1 MSEKQLLDNMPQEEN
16 QSLFSKIGDFFWEL
30 AKVVILSLAI
40 IIPVRYFLFQPFY
53 VRGASMEPNFFDHE
67 YLIIDEISYGIRVP
81 FTDIVFPF
89 GNPTRGDI
97 VVFRY
102 PRDPRQFFIKR
113 IIGLPGETVMVANGR
128 VTIFNR
134 ASPDGRSLD
143 ESYLTA
149 PFVGGVE
156 TTTTLTGDEY
166 FVMGDNRSASLD
178 SRSFGPVK
186 RSLIVGRTLFRGW
199 PFDRI
204 TTFTPPAY
212 NL

>member
-1 MSEKQLLDNMPQEEN
+1 MSDTPLPENMHEEN
-16 QSLFSKIGDFFWEL
+16 QSLLSKIGDFFWEL

-40 IIPVRYFLFQPFY
+40 IIPIRYFLFQPFY

-81 FTDIVFPF
+81 FTDVVFPF

-97 VVFRY
+97 VVFHY

-113 IIGLPGETVMVANGR
+113 IIGLPGETVMTAKGH

-134 ASPDGRSLD
+134 ASPDGRLLT
-143 ESYLTA
+143 EPYLTA
-149 PFVGGVE
+149 LPEGGAE
-156 TTTTLTGDEY
+156 ATTTLGTDEY
-166 FVMGDNRSASLD
+166 FVMGDNRNASLD
-178 SRSFGPVK
+178 SRAFGPVK

>member
-1 MSEKQLLDNMPQEEN
+1 MSKQTIPEE
-16 QSLFSKIGDFFWEL
+16 QYEESRESWFKTVGDFFWEL

-40 IIPVRYFLFQPFY
+40 IIPIRYFLFQPFY

-81 FTDIVFPF
+81 FTDVVFPF
-89 GNPTRGDI
+89 GDPTRGEI

-102 PRDPRQFFIKR
+102 PRDERQFFIKR
-113 IIGLPGETVMVANGR
+113 IIGMPGDTVTIDAGR
-128 VTIFNR
+128 VTIFN
-134 ASPDGRSLD
+134 AVYPNGRLLEEPYINSNTSRTNNVSVILG
-143 ESYLTA
+143 S
-149 PFVGGVE
+149 
-156 TTTTLTGDEY
+156 DEY
-166 FVMGDNRSASLD
+166 FVMGDNRDASLD

-204 TTFTPPAY
+204 KRFTPPAY